1 MEKGN
6 KYIDSLA
13 NQLELVK
20 QKQQKVLKEE
30 EAQKPKLTHD
40 MIRQIRQ
47 AYTTSK
53 EDREMFKEFENNTIT
68 RKIFNINSS

>member
-13 NQLELVK
+13 NQLELVR
-20 QKQQKVLKEE
+20 QKQRNALKEE

-40 MIRQIRQ
+40 LIRQIRQ
-47 AYTTSK
+47 AYITSK
-53 EDREMFKEFENNTIT
+53 EDREMFKDFENTTVT
-68 RKIFNINSS
+68 RKI